1 MSAEAE
7 SPELPELFHGELD
20 GPLFEALLDDLERFA
35 TIESVH
41 LKAGPEEH
49 ADETHITL
57 EKARMLLVLGT
68 VHGVRIRYRHEG
80 VEWIDTIL
88 RGRRALRLVRM
99 RVPTPPGARPKHRLR
114 VVP

>member
-1 MSAEAE
+1 MSVEE
-7 SPELPELFHGELD
+7 PSPELAELYQGELD

-35 TIESVH
+35 TIVSVH
-41 LKAGPEEH
+41 LKGGPAEH
-49 ADETHITL
+49 ADETQITL
-57 EKARMLLVLGT
+57 EKARMLLVLGS

-88 RGRRALRLVRM
+88 RGRAALRLVRM
-99 RVPTPPGARPKHRLR
+99 RVPTPSGPPPKHRLR